1 MAEKNKDKY
10 AIRTDLATE
19 ILKDSK
25 ISNKFKEQCN
35 YEGIEVSKIEINEE
49 YSQKIGRK
57 PGVYYTIDTRAIE
70 THDNDDLVKCEN
82 VLAVVLKEIL
92 KHENVDI
99 TKKGLVVGLGNINVT
114 PDSLGPLVVD
124 NVIVTRH
131 MFLLNPNKVSEG
143 ISEISAVSPGVMGT
157 TGIETFDIIDAII
170 NKIDIDYMIVV
181 DALASRAIDRVNKTI
196 QVTNTGISPG
206 SGVGNKRKELSKETM
221 GIPVI
226 AVGVPTVVD
235 AVTITSDTIDIIMK
249 YMHKLNENKDKSNK
263 IENIENIEEVPRPDK
278 EYREELFGN
287 VGALSEENKRK
298 LIDEILTPSGFNMM
312 VTPKEVDLDI
322 AAGQANYPNAVSID
336 KAVHPLVGK
345 DES

>member
-25 ISNKFKEQCN
+25 ISTKFKEQCN

-322 AAGQANYPNAVSID
+322 SDLTQIISRAID